1 MTHTITDQDKE
12 AITSVKRKGNTSWNM
27 RFFECGG
34 GDIGETV
41 QWYLSDGKRIT
52 EENSFEFETL
62 ANFLRTFREYE
73 NLIRTYNDEF
83 LGGSEMTTDD
93 VLFCVMEAVDTVKEK
108 HAEHGDYLDDE
119 DEE

>member
-12 AITSVKRKGNTSWNM
+12 AITLVKRKGNTSWNM
-27 RFFECGG
+27 RFFESSG

-41 QWYLSDGKRIT
+41 QWYLPNGKRVT
-52 EENSFEFETL
+52 EENCFEFEAL

-93 VLFCVMEAVDTVKEK
+93 VLFCVMEAVDTIKEK
-108 HAEHGDYLDDE
+108 CGENVWFG
-119 DEE
+119 EEE